1 MNYIFIV
8 VGMAI
13 GIVIGL
19 LINGG
24 TIIGDFIMVEDE
36 VFLELNDA
44 ESLKKASSNNY
55 IRMRVRKRK

>member
-19 LINGG
+19 LINRG
-24 TIIGDFIMVEDE
+24 TIIGDFIMVGDE
-36 VFLELNDA
+36 AFLELNDS
-44 ESLKKASSNNY
+44 ESLKKASSKNY